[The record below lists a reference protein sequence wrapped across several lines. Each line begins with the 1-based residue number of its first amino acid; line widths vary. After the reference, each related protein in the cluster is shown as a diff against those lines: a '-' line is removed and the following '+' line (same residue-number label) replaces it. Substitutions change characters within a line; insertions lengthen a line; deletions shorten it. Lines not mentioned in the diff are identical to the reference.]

1 MISFLIVER
10 SLLVKPQV
18 SFTQGCFV
26 PSLVEIGQVVSEED
40 FLNFVNR
47 FLLFHNYLCLEK
59 GVALHLNQLE
69 SPLSKD
75 ALCQVWLKLH
85 GPMILKMKIFKF
97 R

>member
-1 MISFLIVER
+1 M
-10 SLLVKPQV
+10 
-18 SFTQGCFV
+18 
-26 PSLVEIGQVVSEED
+26 PSLFEIGQVVSEED

-59 GVALHLNQLE
+59 GVALHLNKLE

-85 GPMILKMKIFKF
+85 GPMVLKMKIFKF
-97 R
+97 RQCFFCYLVIISPWKRTWSFM